1 MRSQAMIRKDLEHAI
16 SDGDTVKVQKLATEL
31 ASAPLLERAQ
41 QVADLRRILAEM
53 DAARPELQQ
62 TVSALRM
69 KAIQAQENVRA
80 AEKAAN
86 LAARAAGEAQNRFS
100 QHNGR
105 RRELQNELD
114 ALLSASAYDAQ
125 VMGAPIVRDLTRR
138 VAA

>member
-1 MRSQAMIRKDLEHAI
+1 MRSQQLIRKDIEHAI
-16 SDGDTVKVQKLATEL
+16 ADGDMQKVKRLATEL

-41 QVADLRRILAEM
+41 QVADLKRILAEM
-53 DAARPELQQ
+53 DAARPELQA

-69 KAIQAQENVRA
+69 KAIAAQEAIRA

-100 QHNGR
+100 QHNAR

-114 ALLSASAYDAQ
+114 ALLAASSYDAQ
-125 VMGAPIVRDLTRR
+125 VMGAPVVHDLTRR